1 VKSMSTVISIR
12 ISGTWK
18 EKKDYPIMKTI
29 WKYELD
35 AAQLSPVDM
44 PQGSIV
50 LRVGVQNGK
59 IFIWAMHDA
68 DMEREDIYPRD
79 KRHFTTVGTGW
90 QFDAG
95 IDPLYYSSVSIP
107 DTAIGELVFHIFE
120 VFN

>member
-1 VKSMSTVISIR
+1 
-12 ISGTWK
+12 
-18 EKKDYPIMKTI
+18 MKQI

-35 AAQLSPVDM
+35 VAQLSPVDM
-44 PQGSIV
+44 PQGAIV

-59 IFIWAMHDA
+59 IFIWSMHDT
-68 DMEREDIYPRD
+68 DMEREDIYPRA
-79 KRHFTTVGTGW
+79 KRNFTTVGTGW

-95 IDPLYYSSVSIP
+95 IGPIYYGSVSIP